1 MIHTIELFSRLNSNE
16 IKYIIDKFDIKNKNY
31 FNFSQYHTV
40 SGVKVEIK
48 NIKTKLG
55 DSWGLYVFVDV
66 IKLLGRAVIKETDR
80 DKVIED
86 INEII
91 YSIFSYTPQL
101 LLRRIDFR
109 FDAVICDEKKRNLL
123 IKLYNKCE
131 NKKGYM
137 EKVEVYN
144 RETRRSNK
152 YSSLRYKNK
161 SKVCNIYDKEMER
174 VAKYKS
180 IMNYEKDVLRF
191 EAQVKLR
198 HIKYMKSHYN
208 VEDSLEVYFSN
219 ALYNVFMSKIVI
231 KAIGISDY
239 YNEYY
244 ARKIINSSKLKNKE
258 KEELKEFIKTINGK
272 NKFSDGKKL
281 YSSYKYKK
289 FIGQL
294 ENLNINP
301 ILIPKNSGYSKI
313 ENPIRGILL

>member
-1 MIHTIELFSRLNSNE
+1 MVHTIELFSKLNSNE
-16 IKYIIDKFDIKNKNY
+16 LNYITNKFNIKSKNY
-31 FNFSQYHTV
+31 FNFSQYHDID
-40 SGVKVEIK
+40 GIK
-48 NIKTKLG
+48 IEMKKIKTKIG
-55 DSWGLYVFVDV
+55 GSWGLYVFVDV
-66 IKLLGRAVIKETDR
+66 IKLLGRAIIKEVDK

-91 YSIFSYTPQL
+91 YSIFSYSPQL
-101 LLRRIDFR
+101 RLRRIDFR

-131 NKKGYM
+131 NKKCYM
-137 EKVEVYN
+137 EKEEVYN

-161 SKVCNIYDKEMER
+161 SKVCNIYDKEKER

-180 IMNYEKDVLRF
+180 IMDYEKNVLRF

-198 HIKYMKSHYN
+198 HIKYMKYHYN
-208 VEDSLEVYFSN
+208 LEDSLEVYFSN
-219 ALYNVFMSKIVI
+219 ALYNVFMNKIVI
-231 KAIGISDY
+231 KSIGISDY
-239 YNEYY
+239 YNEYH
-244 ARKIINSSKLKNKE
+244 ARKIINCSSLKNKE
-258 KEELKEFIKTINGK
+258 KEELKKFIKAINGK

-294 ENLNINP
+294 EQLNINP

-313 ENPIRGILL
+313 ENPIRDILL